1 MTMASNLSTLFTI
14 SLLFMLLSPSLA
26 SFFTPVSGTPEKFC
40 NSTPYPYF
48 CRSSFPFDKP
58 ANIHD
63 YGRMSIS
70 KTLSHSGKFLSM
82 IQYLLRLPSSFFAS
96 NTILALEDC
105 RFLAQLNIDFL
116 SYTWESINYTD
127 SLQSLQASDLQTLL
141 SATLTNLQ
149 TCLDGLRAS
158 KSVSGIMNTL
168 LTPLSN
174 GTKHCSIS
182 LAFFTHGWVPA
193 RKKGRILSERKH
205 IFSELRNGISD
216 GLPLKMS
223 NQDQQVYESLNK
235 RKLFQT
241 TVNASVTVSQ
251 MVVVNKNGTGN
262 FTTINDA
269 VAAAPNNTAI
279 GSGYF
284 VIYVVKG
291 VYQEYVSISKNKQ
304 NIMMIGDGIGKTV
317 ITGNRSVVDGW
328 TTFNSA
334 TFGKS
339 FI

>member
-1 MTMASNLSTLFTI
+1 
-14 SLLFMLLSPSLA
+14 
-26 SFFTPVSGTPEKFC
+26 
-40 NSTPYPYF
+40 
-48 CRSSFPFDKP
+48 
-58 ANIHD
+58 
-63 YGRMSIS
+63 
-70 KTLSHSGKFLSM
+70 
-82 IQYLLRLPSSFFAS
+82 
-96 NTILALEDC
+96 
-105 RFLAQLNIDFL
+105 
-116 SYTWESINYTD
+116 
-127 SLQSLQASDLQTLL
+127 
-141 SATLTNLQ
+141 
-149 TCLDGLRAS
+149 
-158 KSVSGIMNTL
+158 MNTL

-235 RKLFQT
+235 RKLLQT

-291 VYQEYVSISKNKQ
+291 VYQEYVSIPKNKQ